1 MTVTLFYLSRL
12 HNIRKYSFDAEL
24 FGGIRYS
31 VLFGIRHYSFR
42 GIRWYSVFGDIR
54 YSVLFGIRH
63 YSFEVFVGI
72 RYSLVFGISLR
83 ISNIRIFG
91 PNIRKYRI
99 HSTTLIQTYVHSLHH
114 GQTIFRD

>member
-24 FGGIRYS
+24 
-31 VLFGIRHYSFR
+31 
-42 GIRWYSVFGDIR
+42 FGDIR

-72 RYSLVFGISLR
+72 RYSLVFGIRLR

-99 HSTTLIQTYVHSLHH
+99 HSTTLLHTAASYH
-114 GQTIFRD
+114 APYRR

>member
-24 FGGIRYS
+24 
-31 VLFGIRHYSFR
+31 
-42 GIRWYSVFGDIR
+42 FGDIR

-72 RYSLVFGISLR
+72 RYSVVFGIRLR
-83 ISNIRIFG
+83 IPNNLVFDYPTPNQYSPGHPLRGGRITG
-91 PNIRKYRI
+91 RVPKDIP
-99 HSTTLIQTYVHSLHH
+99 
-114 GQTIFRD
+114 

>member
-24 FGGIRYS
+24 
-31 VLFGIRHYSFR
+31 
-42 GIRWYSVFGDIR
+42 FGDIR

-72 RYSLVFGISLR
+72 RYSVVFGIRLR
-83 ISNIRIFG
+83 IPNNLVFDYPSIHEESSQVHVVDVWSAGPHPFFIEKITTGKLLNIFAL
-91 PNIRKYRI
+91 
-99 HSTTLIQTYVHSLHH
+99 S
-114 GQTIFRD
+114 